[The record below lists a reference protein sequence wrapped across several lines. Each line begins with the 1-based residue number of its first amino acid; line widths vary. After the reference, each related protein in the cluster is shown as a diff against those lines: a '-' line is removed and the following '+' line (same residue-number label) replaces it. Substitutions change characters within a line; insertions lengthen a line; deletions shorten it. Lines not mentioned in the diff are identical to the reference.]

1 MLHIKTCLQSA
12 HFRKHEDEL
21 TDFLTPTCL
30 LGTLTYSHKN
40 LSKCPNRLIVCNNTI
55 KQFKISGKKSHLQKP
70 HNTLLSV
77 TVSFTYLYQFA
88 FPGFRKCR
96 EHVFVLL
103 NGELSIDK
111 IHAHVTDAGF
121 EEVVLG
127 AVLQQAV
134 VHCKH
139 PQLLGSIMT
148 V

>member
-1 MLHIKTCLQSA
+1 M
-12 HFRKHEDEL
+12 
-21 TDFLTPTCL
+21 
-30 LGTLTYSHKN
+30 
-40 LSKCPNRLIVCNNTI
+40 
-55 KQFKISGKKSHLQKP
+55 
-70 HNTLLSV
+70 